1 MNAMEDPY
9 LIRGTRTLNNK
20 FGITEPAKLQ
30 DLESAIYIRLNVTSL
45 LEKGDLDYSH
55 LKNIHRHL
63 FGKLYDWAGQERTVD
78 IIKGHSHF
86 ARKEFIA
93 RESNKLF
100 SKLKTEHYLQNL
112 NHTDFCRKLSFY
124 FNEINAAHPFREGNG
139 RTLRAFFDVLSKRA
153 GYRLAW
159 ERLNAQEYTQANISG
174 FNGDYAPL
182 TKLFE
187 QIAIPV
193 VRSQVP
199 APLKP
204 SFPGSVKHPLT
215 VLDKHPT
222 TLALNSEAKALILK
236 LETQAPIQDYL
247 KTVKQQKAIT
257 VPWLTQISNEKAQWF
272 ALNTRANQLAFIIQ
286 RNTELVYQAKE
297 LGIQEIN
304 KRASYY
310 HQSLLE
316 SQTVEKSG
324 GVER

>member
-1 MNAMEDPY
+1 MEDPY
-9 LIRGTRTLNNK
+9 LIPGTRTLFNK
-20 FGITEPAKLQ
+20 FGIPDAAKLQ

-45 LEKGDLDYSH
+45 LEKGDLDYTH

-93 RESNKLF
+93 RESNKIF
-100 SKLKTEHYLQNL
+100 SKLKTDLYLQNL

-153 GYRLAW
+153 GYRVYW
-159 ERLNAQEYTQANISG
+159 EKLNAKKYTDANISG

-199 APLKP
+199 ALPLQP
-204 SFPGSVKHPLT
+204 VFSDSIKHPST
-215 VLDKHPT
+215 VLAQYPT
-222 TLALNSEAKALILK
+222 ALELKSEVKALVLK
-236 LETQAPIQDYL
+236 LDTQDPIQDYL

-257 VPWLTQISNEKAQWF
+257 APWLTQISTEKAQWF

-286 RNTELVYQAKE
+286 RNTDLLYQAKE
-297 LGIQEIN
+297 LGIQEIS

-316 SQTVEKSG
+316 SLAMEKSE

>member
-1 MNAMEDPY
+1 M
-9 LIRGTRTLNNK
+9 
-20 FGITEPAKLQ
+20 
-30 DLESAIYIRLNVTSL
+30 
-45 LEKGDLDYSH
+45 
-55 LKNIHRHL
+55 

-93 RESNKLF
+93 RESNKIF
-100 SKLKTEHYLQNL
+100 SKLKTDFYLQNL

-159 ERLNAQEYTQANISG
+159 ETLNAKEYTEANISG

-199 APLKP
+199 ALPLQP
-204 SFPGSVKHPLT
+204 VFSDSIKHPST
-215 VLDKHPT
+215 VLAQYPP
-222 TLALNSEAKALILK
+222 ALELKSEAKALVLK
-236 LETQAPIQDYL
+236 LGTQNPIQNYL

-257 VPWLTQISNEKAQWF
+257 VPWLTQIPSEKAQWF

-286 RNTELVYQAKE
+286 RNTDLVYQAKE
-297 LGIQEIN
+297 LGIQEIS

-316 SQTVEKSG
+316 SLAMEKSEG
-324 GVER
+324 LER

>member
-1 MNAMEDPY
+1 MEDPY
-9 LIRGTRTLNNK
+9 LITGTHTLNNK
-20 FGITEPAKLQ
+20 FGISDPAKLQ
-30 DLESAIYIRLNVTSL
+30 DLESAIYIRRNVTSL
-45 LEKGDLDYSH
+45 LEKGDLDYTH

-93 RESNKLF
+93 KESNKLF
-100 SKLKTEHYLQNL
+100 SKLKADRYLQNL
-112 NHTDFCRKLSFY
+112 KHTDFCRKLSFY
-124 FNEINAAHPFREGNG
+124 FNEINAAHLFREGNG

-153 GYRLAW
+153 GYCLTW
-159 ERLNAQEYTQANISG
+159 EKLNPQEYTEANISG

-182 TKLFE
+182 AKLFE
-187 QIAIPV
+187 KIAIPL

-199 APLKP
+199 ALPLQP
-204 SFPGSVKHPLT
+204 FFSNSIKHPST
-215 VLDKHPT
+215 IPAKHPT
-222 TLALNSEAKALILK
+222 TLALNSEAKALVLK
-236 LETQAPIQDYL
+236 LETQNPIQDYL
-247 KTVKQQKAIT
+247 KIVKQQKAVT
-257 VPWLTQISNEKAQWF
+257 APWLTQLSEEKAQWF

-286 RNTELVYQAKE
+286 RNTDLTYQAKE

-316 SQTVEKSG
+316 SIAIEKSE

>member
-1 MNAMEDPY
+1 MEDPY
-9 LIRGTRTLNNK
+9 LIPGTCTLMNK
-20 FGITEPAKLQ
+20 FGIRDAAKLQ
-30 DLESAIYIRLNVTSL
+30 DLEIAIYIRLNVTSL
-45 LEKGDLDYSH
+45 LEKGDLDYTH

-93 RESNKLF
+93 KESNKIF
-100 SKLKTEHYLQNL
+100 SKLKTERYLQNL

-153 GYRLAW
+153 GYRVYW
-159 ERLNAQEYTQANISG
+159 EKLNAKKYTDANISG

-182 TKLFE
+182 AKLFE
-187 QIAIPV
+187 QIAIPL
-193 VRSQVP
+193 VRSKLPVLHLNP
-199 APLKP
+199 IF
-204 SFPGSVKHPLT
+204 SNSVKNPSTILSEN
-215 VLDKHPT
+215 PT
-222 TLALNSEAKALILK
+222 TLAFTLEAKALVLK
-236 LETQAPIQDYL
+236 LDTQDPIQDYL

-257 VPWLTQISNEKAQWF
+257 VPWLNQISTEKAQWF
-272 ALNTRANQLAFIIQ
+272 ALNTRANQLGFIIQ
-286 RNTELVYQAKE
+286 QNSALAYQAKE
-297 LGIQEIN
+297 LGIQEIS

-316 SQTVEKSG
+316 SLAMEKSE